1 MACVTPI
8 RELSI
13 AAATDDAIASV
24 AVNAFLQDSNL
35 TDLFELTSTA
45 SGAME
50 TALACLEDLS
60 SSERRVLV
68 FALNLVKD
76 IAMAKAVAI
85 ARSPA

>member
-45 SGAME
+45 SCAME
-50 TALACLEDLS
+50 AALACLEDLS